1 MRGSSSPRRRLTS
14 PDRSRRLRAGD
25 HPKRPGIVAPA
36 AVARGEPDESR
47 AVIRRDGPGVR
58 EGGGTAVS
66 CRAKSRQL
74 RQVSPSGTQQFVPDH
89 AAVDG

>member
-1 MRGSSSPRRRLTS
+1 MTGRGASAPETT
-14 PDRSRRLRAGD
+14 
-25 HPKRPGIVAPA
+25 PKERESTA
-36 AVARGEPDESR
+36 AAAAARGETDESR
-47 AVIRRDGPGVR
+47 AAIRRDGPGVR